1 MKNIEKYIDLLH
13 NDMICQYLSLRDW
26 REISLLF
33 DGKVRQFLAPNE
45 EYAIL
50 IPIAKEFNDYYR
62 VMRDSLLAIATYENK
77 SLNSLFNILI
87 NPSSDILKWRIADD
101 DTSLG
106 AISFNTMQD
115 NIDNIK
121 NLLAST
127 CLDITNPSQY
137 HKKVMISNV
146 QNIIASY
153 KFGQTEIGSY
163 ILNLVSPLGFYQY
176 RLFDPM
182 VEELPLNRRI
192 NLKMLKE
199 INDVQQ
205 SVLNNSSQLDENVAS
220 GNVSVNFLNAL
231 TKMYEDNIDSDV
243 SISVAWDINIPTI
256 IENPISNLTLSPR
269 CIEKV
274 VQIAEKYTPK
284 QEQNVPKTYYGKIT
298 NISGAAEVDS
308 RDKLNISLASIGD
321 DNQKVTVKVEL
332 DNSMYSHIVTDAF
345 ENGSNVKV
353 TGIYTSTAKMIKLLN
368 AEIEKLD

>member
-1 MKNIEKYIDLLH
+1 
-13 NDMICQYLSLRDW
+13 
-26 REISLLF
+26 
-33 DGKVRQFLAPNE
+33 
-45 EYAIL
+45 
-50 IPIAKEFNDYYR
+50 
-62 VMRDSLLAIATYENK
+62 
-77 SLNSLFNILI
+77 
-87 NPSSDILKWRIADD
+87 
-101 DTSLG
+101 
-106 AISFNTMQD
+106 
-115 NIDNIK
+115 
-121 NLLAST
+121 
-127 CLDITNPSQY
+127 
-137 HKKVMISNV
+137 
-146 QNIIASY
+146 
-153 KFGQTEIGSY
+153 
-163 ILNLVSPLGFYQY
+163 
-176 RLFDPM
+176 
-182 VEELPLNRRI
+182 
-192 NLKMLKE
+192 
-199 INDVQQ
+199 
-205 SVLNNSSQLDENVAS
+205 
-220 GNVSVNFLNAL
+220 
-231 TKMYEDNIDSDV
+231 MYEDNIDSDV